1 MGLPDGLDTEVIIGY
16 VMFGILLIIIFYL
29 LGVDFYDYIKEKK
42 GSSFVVSGDGR
53 DKKRGN
59 DSRGGEGGNDSR
71 GIKGGSGSTGKKK
84 EEVKKRKP
92 NLVAND
98 SSYKTQETKL

>member
-16 VMFGILLIIIFYL
+16 VMFGILLIILFYL

-59 DSRGGEGGNDSR
+59 DSRG
-71 GIKGGSGSTGKKK
+71 IGSTGKKK

-92 NLVAND
+92 KLVAND
-98 SSYKTQETKL
+98 SSYKTQETNL